1 MNLKHV
7 RSFVAVVES
16 GTVSAA
22 AEDLRITQPALSRQ
36 IQALQR
42 DVGLRLFDHVNRR
55 LILTSNGEEFL
66 RHCRALV
73 AQADA
78 ARASAQSLGRGKTGI
93 LRIGGA
99 PQTIARFFPSFL
111 PRYERSHPN
120 IRIDLIE
127 ANGARQIEMLER
139 GSLHF
144 AITIMFGGHDHLK
157 MHRLPPVP
165 LLVLAHRHYG
175 LGARGVVDVR
185 RLDGLP
191 VLLVDH
197 GQATRATFDAVC
209 RVARVTAKVRF
220 EGNAPHTLAALAEAG
235 YGVAIV
241 PGTLNFK
248 SKHVQIQRLQYNA
261 EPVGL
266 LLAVQWDERRPLPAH
281 AQDFPA
287 LFSAHVRTMLSGR
300 NSGNVA

>member
-7 RSFVAVVES
+7 RTFVAVAES

-22 AEDLRITQPALSRQ
+22 AETLRITQPALSRQ

-42 DVGLRLFDHVNRR
+42 EVGLRLFDHLNRR
-55 LILTSNGEEFL
+55 LVLTTNGEEFL

-78 ARASAQSLGRGKTGI
+78 TRASAQSLGRGKTGV

-99 PQTIARFFPSFL
+99 PQTLARFFPSFL
-111 PRYERSHPN
+111 RRYGRSHPN

-127 ANGARQIEMLER
+127 ASGARQIEMLER

-144 AITIMFGGHDHLK
+144 AVTIIFGGHAHLK
-157 MHRLPPVP
+157 MHPLPAVP
-165 LLVLAHRHYG
+165 LLVVAHRRYG

-191 VLLVDH
+191 VLLVDR
-197 GQATRATFDAVC
+197 GQAARATFYAVC
-209 RVARVTAKVRF
+209 RVARVTTIVRF

-241 PGTLNFK
+241 PGTLDFK
-248 SKHVQIQRLQYNA
+248 SKRVQTIRLQHNS
-261 EPVGL
+261 EPVTL
-266 LLAVQWDERRPLPAH
+266 LLAVQWDDRRPLPSH
-281 AQDFPA
+281 AEDFPS
-287 LFSAHVRTMLSGR
+287 LFSAHVRSILS
-300 NSGNVA
+300 